1 LQDAPGTMIGNFRV
15 DPDAP
20 AGHFV
25 KGFATIDDVSL
36 INVEVLR
43 PSARSSAL
51 SSALPVAAL

>member
-1 LQDAPGTMIGNFRV
+1 MIGNFRV
-15 DPDAP
+15 NPDAP

-43 PSARSSAL
+43 PLAL
-51 SSALPVAAL
+51 SVAALQPFLYLLPLRLK

>member
-1 LQDAPGTMIGNFRV
+1 MIGNFRV

-36 INVEVLR
+36 INVEVLGR
-43 PSARSSAL
+43 L
-51 SSALPVAAL
+51 LLCWLNHG